1 MFVWVFHR
9 VSGLLLIVLL
19 TIKFLTAFFLMTKAQ
34 KPDWALVLHTNP
46 LTDTFLI
53 ISGVYHAFYGIRT
66 VIMDMGFRNEKLLFR
81 LFTLLGGVASGLLLL
96 LYFTRD
102 Y

>member
-19 TIKFLTAFFLMTKAQ
+19 AIKFLTAFFLMTKNQ

-53 ISGVYHAFYGIRT
+53 VAGVYHAFYGVRT
-66 VIMDMGFRNEKLLFR
+66 VIMDMGYRNEKRLFR
-81 LFTLLGGVASGLLLL
+81 LFTLLGGVVSALLLL

>member
-1 MFVWVFHR
+1 MFIWVFHR

-19 TIKFLTAFFLMTKAQ
+19 TLKFLTAFFLMTKGQ
-34 KPDWALVLHTNP
+34 KPDWALVLHTNS

-53 ISGVYHAFYGIRT
+53 INGVYHAFYGIRT
-66 VIMDMGFRNEKLLFR
+66 MIMDMGFRNEKLLFR
-81 LFTLLGGVASGLLLL
+81 LFTLLGGFVSALLLL

>member
-9 VSGLLLIVLL
+9 ISGLLLILL
-19 TIKFLTAFFLMTKAQ
+19 LGIKFLTSFFLMTKEQ

-46 LTDTFLI
+46 FIDTLLI
-53 ISGVYHAFYGIRT
+53 ISVVFHAFYGLRT
-66 VIMDMGFRNEKLLFR
+66 VAMDLGLRKEKLLFWVS
-81 LFTLLGGVASGLLLL
+81 TLLSLVLSTLLLA
-96 LYFTRD
+96 LYFTRN

>member
-19 TIKFLTAFFLMTKAQ
+19 VIKFLTAFFLMTKDQ

-46 LTDTFLI
+46 LTDTLLI
-53 ISGVYHAFYGIRT
+53 ISCVYHAFYGIRT
-66 VIMDMGFRNEKLLFR
+66 IILDMGFRKEKFLFR
-81 LFTLLGGVASGLLLL
+81 LFTILAGIVCALLLF

>member
-9 VSGLLLIVLL
+9 VSGLLLIALL
-19 TIKFLTAFFLMTKAQ
+19 TIKFLTAFFLMTKGQ

-66 VIMDMGFRNEKLLFR
+66 VIMDLGFRNEKLLFR
-81 LFTLLGGVASGLLLL
+81 VFTLLGGLASGLLVI

>member
-9 VSGLLLIVLL
+9 VSGLLLIFLL
-19 TIKFLTAFFLMTKAQ
+19 TLKFLTAFFLMTKGQ

-46 LTDTFLI
+46 LTDAFLI

-66 VIMDMGFRNEKLLFR
+66 VIMDMGSRNEKLLFR
-81 LFTLLGGVASGLLLL
+81 LFTILGAVVSGLLLL

>member
-1 MFVWVFHR
+1 MFVWIFHR

-19 TIKFLTAFFLMTKAQ
+19 TIKFLTAFFLMTKGQ
-34 KPDWALVLHTNP
+34 KPDWALVLHTNS

-66 VIMDMGFRNEKLLFR
+66 MIMDMGFRNEKLLFR
-81 LFTLLGGVASGLLLL
+81 LFTLLGGFVSALLLL

>member
-1 MFVWVFHR
+1 MFVWAFHR

-19 TIKFLTAFFLMTKAQ
+19 TIKFLTAFFLMTKGQ

-53 ISGVYHAFYGIRT
+53 ISSVYHAFYGIRT

-81 LFTLLGGVASGLLLL
+81 LFTLLGGIASALLLF

>member
-9 VSGLLLIVLL
+9 VSGLLLIFLL
-19 TIKFLTAFFLMTKAQ
+19 TLKFLTAFFLMTKGQ

-53 ISGVYHAFYGIRT
+53 ISGIYHAFYGLRT
-66 VIMDMGFRNEKLLFR
+66 VIMDMGYRNEKLLFR
-81 LFTLLGGVASGLLLL
+81 LFTILGAVASGLLLL

>member
-9 VSGLLLIVLL
+9 VSGILLIVLL
-19 TIKFLTAFFLMTKAQ
+19 TIKFLTAFFLMTKGQ
-34 KPDWALVLHTNP
+34 KPDWALLLHTNP
-46 LTDTFLI
+46 LSDTLLI
-53 ISGVYHAFYGIRT
+53 ISGVYHALYGVRT
-66 VIMDMGFRNEKLLFR
+66 ILMDMGLRREKLLFR
-81 LFTLLGGVASGLLLL
+81 LFTLLGAVVSVLLLL

>member
-1 MFVWVFHR
+1 MFVWAFHR

-19 TIKFLTAFFLMTKAQ
+19 TIKFLTAFFLMTKGQ

-46 LTDTFLI
+46 LIDTFLI
-53 ISGVYHAFYGIRT
+53 ISVVYHAFYGIRT
-66 VIMDMGFRNEKLLFR
+66 VIMDIGFRNEKLLFR
-81 LFTLLGGVASGLLLL
+81 LFTLLGVVVSALLLL

>member
-1 MFVWVFHR
+1 MFVWIFHR
-9 VSGLLLIVLL
+9 ISGLLLIVLL
-19 TIKFLTAFFLMTKAQ
+19 TIKFLTSFFLMTKGQ

-46 LTDTFLI
+46 LSDTLLI
-53 ISGVYHAFYGIRT
+53 ISGVFHAFYGLRT
-66 VIMDMGFRNEKLLFR
+66 IILDMGIRREKTLFWI
-81 LFTLLGGVASGLLLL
+81 FTFLAGLASVLLLL